1 MPLEESYSW
10 GLKDVKG
17 GSLSYIILFGIP
29 YEVKH
34 GFIVKAAFLAEVLL
48 VNSTTGYLLRWS
60 IITNTY
66 WLFASEPKKSRLVE
80 SNVSEG
86 VGWDSSLCRL
96 CDGVTEL

>member
-66 WLFASEPKKSRLVE
+66 WSFASEPKKSRLVV

-86 VGWDSSLCRL
+86 VGWDSRLCRL

>member
-17 GSLSYIILFGIP
+17 GSLSCIILFGIP
-29 YEVKH
+29 YEVKN
-34 GFIVKAAFLAEVLL
+34 GFIVKTAFLAEALL
-48 VNSTTGYLLRWS
+48 VNSTTGYFLRWS

-66 WLFASEPKKSRLVE
+66 WSFANEPKKYRLVV
-80 SNVSEG
+80 SNISEG

-96 CDGVTEL
+96 CHGVTEL